1 MRRVIMTME
10 LSAALA
16 CGAWCADDDGVK
28 SVTVSGSE
36 NRSFFPQDSI
46 RGYVDFQIA
55 PPHNEVDLGL
65 CALTTSN
72 PYPLH
77 RTCTAYA
84 RYVWSGYM
92 EVQPMGRGLLRG
104 FFIFIDPKVF
114 GGENLPQQRYTASA
128 APILWESTVGAGFEL
143 PKNFELRLTHHQVY
157 LLGRYTGGAAATL
170 RPDGPYG
177 LNTTAGVRWNF
188 GGWGHSSLGSH

>member
-1 MRRVIMTME
+1 MG

-16 CGAWCADDDGVK
+16 GGACCADDDGVK
-28 SVTVSGSE
+28 AMTVSGSG
-36 NRSFFPQDSI
+36 NRSFFPQNSV

-65 CALTTSN
+65 CTLATNN
-72 PYPLH
+72 PYRQH
-77 RTCTAYA
+77 STCTAYA

-92 EVQPMGRGLLRG
+92 EVQPMGRGPLRG

-114 GGENLPQQRYTASA
+114 LGENLPQQRYTASA

-143 PKNFELRLTHHQVY
+143 SRNFELRLTHHQVH
-157 LLGRYTGGAAATL
+157 LLGRYTVSGGAATL
-170 RPDGPYG
+170 RTDGPYG
-177 LNTTAGVRWNF
+177 VNTTAGVRWYF
-188 GGWGHSSLGSH
+188 GGWGHRPR